1 MDAIRQRLQLVQDLL
16 RQRDDIEAR
25 VAELLGLK
33 PGDIGV
39 NGPKVQG
46 SRRCSHC
53 GALGHNAR
61 SCPTK
66 AGTVVEPFPL
76 SPAPAAAADPPTG
89 SGDIRPTRRVASETA
104 EALPA

>member
-16 RQRDDIEAR
+16 RQRDDIEAK

-33 PGDIGV
+33 PDDIGAD
-39 NGPKVQG
+39 GPKAQG

-61 SCPTK
+61 SCPSK
-66 AGTVVEPFPL
+66 ADPAVEPSPL
-76 SPAPAAAADPPTG
+76 SPTPAAAADPPTG
-89 SGDIRPTRRVASETA
+89 SGDNRSTRRVATRIE